1 MEDDE
6 IIIGITP
13 RNDSNKNKKKK
24 SKSNSKKKSTKTS
37 NSKSNKKVST
47 SNSKTEVNKSK
58 KNNKISKKEATR
70 RKLLK
75 IIGITILLIFLI
87 ILLCSS
93 RLFNIKSIEV
103 SGNTKLSD
111 EKIISLSSL
120 ELYTNIFNF
129 KRSNI
134 VKNIKENAYIE
145 DVKVSRKYLS
155 TVNIEVEE
163 REARYMLQFADSYV
177 YINNQGYML
186 EISNEKLELPIL
198 VGFTTDLSNIKAG
211 NRINVDD
218 LKKLN
223 TVIKIYD
230 SAKLND
236 MNELI
241 TKIDISNSKNYSIE
255 MASKGKIVYLG
266 ECSNYSDLK
275 TRMLYL
281 KSILDKTEGSS
292 GEIFLDI
299 DLNSEKIR
307 FKEKVG

>member
-13 RNDSNKNKKKK
+13 KEDSNKTKKNKKTSK
-24 SKSNSKKKSTKTS
+24 SKSKKTS
-37 NSKSNKKVST
+37 IKNSNKKNVSNT
-47 SNSKTEVNKSK
+47 STK
-58 KNNKISKKEATR
+58 KNSPHKASKGKITKKDIA
-70 RKLLK
+70 RKRLLK
-75 IIGITILLIFLI
+75 ITGIIILLIFLI
-87 ILLCSS
+87 ILLFSS
-93 RLFNIKSIEV
+93 SLFNIKSIEV
-103 SGNTKLSD
+103 SGNIKLSN

-120 ELYTNIFNF
+120 ELYTNIFKF
-129 KRSNI
+129 KKSSI
-134 VKNIKENAYIE
+134 IEHIKENAYIE
-145 DVKVSRKYLS
+145 NAKITRKYPS
-155 TVNIEVEE
+155 TINIEIEE

-177 YINNQGYML
+177 HINNQGYML

-218 LKKLN
+218 LKKMN

-236 MNELI
+236 LNELI

-255 MASKGKIVYLG
+255 MASKGKIIYLG
-266 ECSNYSDLK
+266 ECSNYPDLK

-281 KSILDKTEGSS
+281 KAVLEKTEGMS
-292 GEIFLDI
+292 GELFLDV

>member
-13 RNDSNKNKKKK
+13 PKKEPKK
-24 SKSNSKKKSTKTS
+24 SKNSKKKNASKVKQNKTS
-37 NSKSNKKVST
+37 KNKTPSKKKRTNTTIKSNSRKKAV
-47 SNSKTEVNKSK
+47 KV
-58 KNNKISKKEATR
+58 
-70 RKLLK
+70 
-75 IIGITILLIFLI
+75 IGIMILIVLLII
-87 ILLCSS
+87 ILLSS
-93 RLFNIKSIEV
+93 SLFNIKTIEV
-103 SGNTKLSD
+103 SGNKKLSN

-120 ELYTNIFNF
+120 ELYSHILRFN
-129 KRSNI
+129 KRKI
-134 VKNIKENAYIE
+134 VENIKENAYIE
-145 DVKVSRKYLS
+145 NAKVTRIYPN
-155 TVNIEVEE
+155 TVSIEVEE

-186 EISNEKLELPIL
+186 EISNEKLDVPVL

-211 NRINVDD
+211 NRVDVED

-230 SAKLND
+230 SAQVNEL
-236 MNELI
+236 NELI
-241 TKIDISNSKNYSIE
+241 TKIDISNSKDYSIE
-255 MASKGKIVYLG
+255 LESKGKIVYLG
-266 ECSNYSDLK
+266 DCSDYSDLK

-281 KSILDKTEGSS
+281 KSILEKSEGKN

-307 FKEKVG
+307 FKEKIG